1 MLVQV
6 EDRKATK
13 LKGDPEHPITKG
25 FLCAKVT
32 QYLDREYHPERLL
45 YPQRRVGA
53 KGEGRFERISWDDAI
68 GEIADRLT
76 SIATEY
82 GPEAILPYSY
92 AGTMGLL
99 NGAGMDRRFFHRLGA
114 SRLGRTICSSTGGAA
129 LDMTLGSRTGTEPE
143 QFADAKCI
151 VAWGVNI
158 LATNVHLWPF
168 IVEARR
174 KGAKFYVIDPLQ
186 TKTARLADVHLAIN
200 PGSDAALALGMMHII
215 FRDGLE
221 DRDYLERFC
230 LGWEAAAEKAK
241 DYTPERVAAW
251 TGINAAEIDELAR
264 NFATAGPSII
274 RMGYGIQR
282 SERGGLAAHAVS
294 LLPAIIGSWKEV
306 GGGLQLTTS
315 GGFQLNRT
323 ALERPDLQ
331 KISALGREARILNM
345 SELGKIL
352 TGEMDGGAPD
362 PPVKALVVYNS
373 NPAAIAPNQNRVR
386 KGLRREDLFTVVLE
400 QFLTD
405 TAVHADIV
413 LPATSFL
420 EHTDLYYSY
429 GHYYLQLARPVLPAP
444 GECKRNVEVFQ
455 LLAKAMGFTDGCFL
469 DSDDD
474 MMRQAIDS
482 EHPYLR
488 AVSLEGLERTGRARL
503 DVSSDGKPFL
513 PHAEGGF
520 GTPSGRC
527 EFHADR
533 LDYRPPVESRF
544 GELGRKGKYPLEL
557 ISAKAERGMNSTF
570 GHRDGFHQECAV
582 VKMNPTDAAQ
592 RGIGDGDAVSVFN
605 DRGSVSLTAQLSK
618 EVKPGLLSVLAVRWA
633 RRSADDMGINAL
645 TNDTLTDLGG
655 GPAFFSCLVDVQMG

>member
-1 MLVQV
+1 
-6 EDRKATK
+6 
-13 LKGDPEHPITKG
+13 
-25 FLCAKVT
+25 
-32 QYLDREYHPERLL
+32 
-45 YPQRRVGA
+45 
-53 KGEGRFERISWDDAI
+53 
-68 GEIADRLT
+68 
-76 SIATEY
+76 
-82 GPEAILPYSY
+82 
-92 AGTMGLL
+92 
-99 NGAGMDRRFFHRLGA
+99 
-114 SRLGRTICSSTGGAA
+114 
-129 LDMTLGSRTGTEPE
+129 
-143 QFADAKCI
+143 
-151 VAWGVNI
+151 
-158 LATNVHLWPF
+158 
-168 IVEARR
+168 
-174 KGAKFYVIDPLQ
+174 
-186 TKTARLADVHLAIN
+186 
-200 PGSDAALALGMMHII
+200 
-215 FRDGLE
+215 
-221 DRDYLERFC
+221 
-230 LGWEAAAEKAK
+230 
-241 DYTPERVAAW
+241 
-251 TGINAAEIDELAR
+251 
-264 NFATAGPSII
+264 
-274 RMGYGIQR
+274 MGYGIQR

-331 KISALGREARILNM
+331 KLSALGREARILNM
-345 SELGKIL
+345 AELGKIL
-352 TGEMDGGAPD
+352 TGETDGGAPD
-362 PPVKALVVYNS
+362 PPVKAIVVYNS

-386 KGLRREDLFTVVLE
+386 NGLRREDLFTVVLE

-405 TAVHADIV
+405 TAVQADIV

-488 AVSLEGLERTGRARL
+488 AVSLEDLERTGRARL

-533 LDYRPPVESRF
+533 LDYRPPIESRF

-570 GHRDGFHQECAV
+570 GHRDGFDQECAV
-582 VKMNPTDAAQ
+582 VKMNPADAAR
-592 RGIGDGDAVSVFN
+592 RGIGDGDAVRVFN
-605 DRGSVSLTAQLSK
+605 DRGSVRLTARLSK

-633 RRSADDMGINAL
+633 HRSADDMGINAL